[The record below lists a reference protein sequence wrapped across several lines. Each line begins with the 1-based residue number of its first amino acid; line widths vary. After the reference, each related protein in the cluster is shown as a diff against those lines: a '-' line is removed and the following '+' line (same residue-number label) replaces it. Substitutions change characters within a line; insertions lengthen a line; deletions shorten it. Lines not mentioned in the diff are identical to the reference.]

1 MQNSPDQKRLVI
13 AVVLSLG
20 VLLGWGYF
28 FPAPKAPPPPVVNAT
43 ADNTTQPQA
52 LQAEQFSAPTPAE
65 PVKTVA
71 GSPVVVQGPLYKA
84 VFNTAGGWCST
95 FQLHQYKVSIEEG
108 APDVDLVA
116 PGAGVAFP
124 MGVLFSKYPTW
135 EVFSWGPALGADGQP
150 VSELNLADG
159 KNATLSFVGEA
170 AGIRLVRTLTFDP
183 TTYYIAESLAV
194 RNISEEAK
202 QVGDVRFTMSVL
214 PFTAAGDS
222 YNVTRVA
229 AYDGDGFNE
238 DQDQEDLRD
247 KGFHRDKGV
256 RWGGVLSNYFMAVLA
271 PVNLDAPAQFQARME
286 DGIFR
291 TSLTTPADQLAP
303 GAETIVK
310 MGYYLGPKDPAYL
323 DVLPNSLATAID
335 YGFFNVIAKPLLV
348 ALNYFYS
355 LVGNYGVAIII
366 LTICVKILF
375 WPLSAKSYKSM
386 EQMKKLQP
394 MMAKIRE
401 KHADDRQKMNEEMM
415 GLYKT
420 YKVNPAGGCLPMLL
434 QIPVFI
440 GLYQALLGAIQLR
453 HAAFISHVPFT
464 DLIWL
469 ADLSAKDPYYVTPL
483 IMGGTMF
490 LQQKLSPPPGD
501 PMQAKIMMLMPVI
514 FTFMF
519 LNFSSG
525 LVLYWLVNNVLSIA
539 QQKWMLRNA

>member
-1 MQNSPDQKRLVI
+1 MQNSPDQKRLIV

-28 FPAPKAPPPPVVNAT
+28 FPAPKAPPPVVNAT
-43 ADNTTQPQA
+43 ASNTTQAQSSP
-52 LQAEQFSAPTPAE
+52 AEQFAAPVTPE
-65 PVKTVA
+65 PVKTVT
-71 GSPVVVQGPLYKA
+71 GTPVVVQSPLYKA
-84 VFNTAGGWCST
+84 VFNSAGGWCST
-95 FQLHQYKVSIEEG
+95 FQLHRYQVSIADG

-116 PGAGVAFP
+116 QGASAAHP
-124 MGVLFSKYPTW
+124 MGVLLSKYPTW
-135 EVFSWGPALGADGQP
+135 DVFSWGPALGADGQP

-170 AGIRLVRTLTFDP
+170 AGIRLKRTLTFDP
-183 TTYYIAESLAV
+183 STYYIAESLTIHNV
-194 RNISEEAK
+194 SEDAK
-202 QVGDVRFTMSVL
+202 QVGDVRFTMAVL
-214 PFTAAGDS
+214 PFTADGDS

-229 AYDGDGFNE
+229 AYDDEGFKE
-238 DQDQEDLRD
+238 DQDKDDLRE
-247 KGFHRDKGV
+247 KGFQRDLGV
-256 RWGGVLSNYFMAVLA
+256 RWGGIISNYFMAVVA
-271 PVNLDAPAQFQARME
+271 PVDPSAPGQFLAKIE

-291 TSLTTPADQLAP
+291 TTLSKPADQLAP
-303 GAETIVK
+303 GAETTLQ
-310 MGYYLGPKDPAYL
+310 MGYYLGPKDPVYL
-323 DVLPNSLATAID
+323 NELPGNLAAAID
-335 YGFFNVIAKPLLV
+335 YGFFSVIAKPLLV

-355 LVGNYGVAIII
+355 LVGNYGVAIIL
-366 LTICVKILF
+366 LTVCVKILF

-401 KHADDRQKMNEEMM
+401 KHGDDRQKMNEEMM
-415 GLYKT
+415 SLYKT

-453 HAAFISHVPFT
+453 HAPFISHVPFT
-464 DLIWL
+464 DLVWL

-483 IMGGTMF
+483 VMGATMF

-501 PMQAKIMMLMPVI
+501 PTQAKIMMLMPVI

-519 LNFSSG
+519 LNFPAG
-525 LVLYWLVNNVLSIA
+525 LVVYWLVNNVLSIA